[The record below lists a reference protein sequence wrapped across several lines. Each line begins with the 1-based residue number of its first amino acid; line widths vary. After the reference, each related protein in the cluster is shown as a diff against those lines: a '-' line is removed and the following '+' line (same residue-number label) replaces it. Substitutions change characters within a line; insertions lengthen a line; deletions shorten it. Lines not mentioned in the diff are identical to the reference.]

1 MSLFGIILVWTA
13 LYSFLFYFTHLSLWF
28 YFLWVPLSLIL
39 ALLTLVLVIWILFI
53 YMKRT
58 DPKGKFRHH
67 LLHQATELIL
77 WCLRIKVTA
86 EGKENIPSEPFVCYA
101 NHKSDIDPV
110 ALYYQL
116 HRICTAIGKK
126 SLFSLPV
133 IKQCQPVFG
142 AVPLDRD
149 NDREAAKAI
158 ITAIREIKDGMS
170 MIVFPE
176 GGIKSRQTEEMVDL
190 KAGAYRL
197 VTKSGALLLPATILG
212 SSKIKTRKF
221 LKKVH
226 IHIIFHAPIS
236 KEVYDNHNTQE
247 IGKMVFDLINHDIQT
262 HEQN

>member
-1 MSLFGIILVWTA
+1 MILFGIILVWTA

-126 SLFSLPV
+126 SLFHYRSSNSVSRSSEPFRS
-133 IKQCQPVFG
+133 IG
-142 AVPLDRD
+142 
-149 NDREAAKAI
+149 
-158 ITAIREIKDGMS
+158 IT
-170 MIVFPE
+170 
-176 GGIKSRQTEEMVDL
+176 
-190 KAGAYRL
+190 
-197 VTKSGALLLPATILG
+197 
-212 SSKIKTRKF
+212 
-221 LKKVH
+221 
-226 IHIIFHAPIS
+226 
-236 KEVYDNHNTQE
+236 
-247 IGKMVFDLINHDIQT
+247 IGKPPKRLLRPFGKSKT
-262 HEQN
+262 ACR